1 MTNPQINSHILQGNT
16 DDQVEPL
23 PVPMVTVSH
32 ERDFLSLSPQSLH
45 FWESLSLE
53 PFSQPRDIVYFVLTP
68 GDNEFLLNNVKGFF
82 KNLSQEYEV
91 CQST

>member
-1 MTNPQINSHILQGNT
+1 
-16 DDQVEPL
+16 
-23 PVPMVTVSH
+23 MVTVSH

-91 CQST
+91 SQYLQCYLSIRVTEGIDLS

>member
-1 MTNPQINSHILQGNT
+1 
-16 DDQVEPL
+16 
-23 PVPMVTVSH
+23 MVTVSN
-32 ERDFLSLSPQSLH
+32 ERDFLSLSPQSLQ

-68 GDNEFLLNNVKGFF
+68 DNEFLLNNVKGFF

-91 CQST
+91 SPIYVQYIPDMFSYMLYELKSQ

>member
-1 MTNPQINSHILQGNT
+1 M
-16 DDQVEPL
+16 EPL

-53 PFSQPRDIVYFVLTP
+53 PFSQLRDIVYFVLTP
-68 GDNEFLLNNVKGFF
+68 GAFAAVYKKLTGKEVTFEFPEPYL
-82 KNLSQEYEV
+82 
-91 CQST
+91 

>member
-1 MTNPQINSHILQGNT
+1 M
-16 DDQVEPL
+16 EPL

-45 FWESLSLE
+45 FWEALSLE
-53 PFSQPRDIVYFVLTP
+53 PYSQPRDIVYFVLTP
-68 GDNEFLLNNVKGFF
+68 DNEFLLNNVKGFF

-91 CQST
+91 CICTIYVHCLME